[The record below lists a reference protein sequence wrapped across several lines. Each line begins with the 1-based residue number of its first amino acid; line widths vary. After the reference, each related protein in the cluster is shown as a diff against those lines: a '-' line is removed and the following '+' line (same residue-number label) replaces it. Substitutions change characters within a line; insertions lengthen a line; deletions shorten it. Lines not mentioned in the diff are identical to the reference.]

1 MTSPINPPRRRPAPA
16 QPYHWFQGA
25 SVRELVDRL
34 NAAGPD
40 TARLEV
46 RTVGDKMFFRVKP
59 TGLTTTALAADI
71 DDSRV
76 CPPICG

>member
-1 MTSPINPPRRRPAPA
+1 MTATKQ

-34 NAAGPD
+34 TAAGPD

-46 RTVGDKMFFRVKP
+46 RVTGDKMFFRVKKAG
-59 TGLTTTALAADI
+59 TAVAALAPDI
-71 DDSRV
+71 NDSFI
-76 CPPICG
+76 CPPRCQ